1 MREITITSGK
11 NKGVHYVFESTT
23 EAIDLLS
30 GDLASRNTNCQDMRL
45 PIDRV
50 FPHWWEGGVGD
61 WVKCDDGY
69 ITQCMNRWEMVQRG
83 KNNNTIRYSNGMP
96 MVTFVYKFVFGIYR
110 KQLKKDGT
118 LSGGR
123 CLGAHCLDFRGREPS
138 SMAGKSYYLGKYKT
152 HRKMLFAYKVAIS
165 GDPVA
170 SLLEIIDKFKLMK
183 QKSHRVIG
191 LPVKLAL
198 TLMQDP
204 YVIEEIKRWTTMD
217 EFKDKLSKAC
227 EKYGADADAA
237 IQAISELTKNGRGL
251 VRLQAAQTQLKIA
264 RYIHSN
270 DDTLALTDKDAMQ
283 TKQVVEK
290 IVPMLPDLPDT
301 PSN

>member
-170 SLLEIIDKFKLMK
+170 SLLESIDKFKLMK